1 MLEGW
6 TPELLTLAAGAFAM
20 SFALGINSSGIN
32 NYLAGG
38 GPGQFRVAPE
48 QLGILEGIRE
58 TSGLLTVFFATLAAG
73 LMAPRLAAAALIVMG
88 IGMTALGPAPNLVV
102 VALAGFC
109 WGVGFHLF
117 GPVSNSIILALA
129 ARGREGH
136 ALGRMASVQALGQP
150 IGMAA
155 VVLLA
160 GVMTIRGMFVIAGV
174 VALLGGLVLL
184 RLPADL
190 GGIKRMRL
198 FLRRR
203 YARYYLL
210 QLLDG
215 GRKQIFITFAVFLM
229 VRLYHFDVRAVA
241 AIMVVNNLLMA
252 FVSPRVGRWIDRH
265 GVRPILLLNYTSLI
279 FVFLGY
285 AFILSPAVMVVLYA
299 LDNLLFTS
307 NIAFTVYLRHLAPA
321 DEVRPSLSMGV
332 TFNHVFSAGI
342 PPVGGLIWAV
352 FGYQAVFV
360 GGAALVVILLFVSLG
375 VEATARRAAVAA

>member
-1 MLEGW
+1 M
-6 TPELLTLAAGAFAM
+6 TLAAGAFAM

-58 TSGLLTVFFATLAAG
+58 TSGLLTVLFAALVAG
-73 LMAPRLAAAALIVMG
+73 LLAPRLAAGALIVMG
-88 IGMTALGPAPNLVV
+88 IGMTVLGPAPNLVV
-102 VALAGFC
+102 VAIAGFC
-109 WGVGFHLF
+109 WGIGFHLF
-117 GPVSNSIILALA
+117 GPVSNSIVLSLA

-150 IGMAA
+150 VGMAA

-160 GVMTIRGMFVIAGV
+160 SVMTIRGMFVVAGI
-174 VALLGGLVLL
+174 VALLGGLILL
-184 RLPADL
+184 RLPPDL
-190 GGIKRMRL
+190 GGIKRMSL

-252 FVSPRVGRWIDRH
+252 FVSPRVGRWIDHH
-265 GVRPILLLNYTSLI
+265 GVRPILLLNYSSLI
-279 FVFLGY
+279 VVFLGY
-285 AFILSPAVMVVLYA
+285 AFLVSPVVMVVLYA

-307 NIAFTVYLRHLAPA
+307 NIAFTVYLRNLAPP

-332 TFNHVFSAGI
+332 TFNHVFSAGV
-342 PPVGGLIWAV
+342 PPIGGLIWAI
-352 FGYQAVFV
+352 FGYQAVFI
-360 GGAALVVILLFVSLG
+360 GGAALVVILLVVSLG
-375 VEATARRAAVAA
+375 VEAKAPHASVAA